1 VTLTT
6 DVAII
11 GGGPGGCTAAL
22 CLGQLGI
29 RSLIIEKD
37 AFPRY
42 HIGESMTGEC
52 GAMLRGLGFG
62 PAMKRA
68 GHPEKQGVRV
78 FGPSGHSSWF
88 VPVMRRTEEGALE
101 EAFTYQVRRS
111 DFDAMMLEAALG
123 NGSETLRAEA
133 IAPLWA
139 PDGRTMTGVRVRHGD
154 GREED
159 VRATVTLDVSGQ
171 RTFFAHRGVTSGK
184 VSGRYDKQVAIF
196 SQVANPLRDGGGPDR
211 TQHPDN
217 TLIFYKSKFHWAW
230 FIPLDAETV
239 SIGVVA
245 PGAHFAAQKESKA
258 DYLRREMM
266 SLNPEL
272 TRRLVTPT
280 LTEEARAIPNYSY
293 HCRTFAGPGWMCVGD
308 AHRFIDPIFS
318 FGLHVTI
325 KEAVEA
331 APVIAA
337 YLGNPRRDD
346 AANPF
351 QAHMEWLE
359 GGLDTVQ
366 HLIDGFWENPIGF
379 AHLVHGAGGRYR
391 DDLVDLFAGRIYME
405 DPSPGVI
412 QLEKLAQAGVA
423 RAG

>member
-1 VTLTT
+1 MIQT

-11 GGGPGGCTAAL
+11 GGGPGGCTAAM
-22 CLGQLGI
+22 CLGALGI

-37 AFPRY
+37 DFPRY

-52 GAMLRGLGFG
+52 GALVRSLGFTA
-62 PAMKRA
+62 AMKQA
-68 GHPEKQGVRV
+68 GHPEKQGVKV

-88 VPVMRRTEEGALE
+88 VPVMRRTEAGALE
-101 EAFTYQVRRS
+101 DAFTYQVRRS
-111 DFDAMMLEAALG
+111 DFDSMMMEAATQRG
-123 NGSETLRAEA
+123 AEVLRAEA
-133 IAPLWA
+133 LAPLWA
-139 PDGRTMTGVRVRHGD
+139 ADGRTMTGVRVRHRD
-154 GREED
+154 GREEE
-159 VRATVTLDVSGQ
+159 VRATVTLDISGQ
-171 RTFFAHRGVTSGK
+171 RTFFAHRNVTSGK
-184 VSGRYDKQVAIF
+184 VPGRYDKQVAIF

-211 TQHPDN
+211 TKHPDN

-230 FIPLDAETV
+230 FIPLDAEVV
-239 SIGVVA
+239 SVGVVA
-245 PGAHFAAQKESKA
+245 PGAYFAAQKESKA
-258 DYLRREMM
+258 DYLRRELA

-272 TRRLVTPT
+272 TRRLTST
-280 LTEEARAIPNYSY
+280 ELIEEARAIPNYSY

-331 APVIAA
+331 APVVAR
-337 YLGNPRRDD
+337 YLGSERKDD
-346 AANPF
+346 SANPF

-359 GGLDTVQ
+359 SGLDTVQ

-391 DDLVDLFAGRIYME
+391 DDLIDLFAGRIYM
-405 DPSPGVI
+405 DNPSAGVI
-412 QLEKLAQAGVA
+412 QLQKLAQAGVA
-423 RAG
+423 KAG